1 MVENLTGIFP
11 MMQGCIL
18 DALNKSLGTQ
28 AAFTEKRGDTLR
40 IDNRSSE
47 SRGAFENL
55 CTWRFFMVNELGSAH
70 RRSSRI
76 LVRTVKATDCVSLQ
90 YLIENLASVRTS
102 SICACAAKA
111 HMAVITVVF
120 QFWAPRWLC
129 HSIARSETDQR
140 PFSSSSYDNMNTTT
154 TTITSISTSSHQ

>member
-1 MVENLTGIFP
+1 MTLYQSNETVNTGHIYISQLIQTRAQFPGRTSDLIWSMVENLTGIFP

-28 AAFTEKRGDTLR
+28 AAFTEKRGNSLR

-55 CTWRFFMVNELGSAH
+55 CTWRFFMVNELGNAH

-76 LVRTVKATDCVSLQ
+76 LVRTVQATDCVRLQ
-90 YLIENLASVRTS
+90 YRNRE
-102 SICACAAKA
+102 
-111 HMAVITVVF
+111 
-120 QFWAPRWLC
+120 PRKRANKQHLC
-129 HSIARSETDQR
+129 SQ
-140 PFSSSSYDNMNTTT
+140 
-154 TTITSISTSSHQ
+154 STWH